1 MKKIIKNFL
10 RMLSFL
16 KILASP
22 SKWGLIVR
30 TYENSKF
37 DAEFNISWSQSG
49 EDLALQRIF
58 ESINRGFYI
67 DIGAHDPSRFSVTRK
82 LYQQGWNGINIDAN
96 NECINQFLK
105 HRHRDITLNFA
116 VGEKSEYKF
125 YDFFEPAIST
135 TNDSWRDY
143 LKENGRKIKSE
154 SIVTGITLKKILAM
168 VPKGVNIDLLN
179 LDIEGSELDALRSG
193 NLENINSKQLP
204 TYILLE
210 TPPPVHSAL
219 EMPASKYL
227 IKLGYIP
234 WLVLAQNTLFKIE

>member
-1 MKKIIKNFL
+1 MSAFIK
-10 RMLSFL
+10 ML
-16 KILASP
+16 ISP

-30 TYENSKF
+30 TYEKSKF

-49 EDLALQRIF
+49 EDLALQYIF
-58 ESINRGFYI
+58 GEIKRGFYI

-82 LYQQGWNGINIDAN
+82 LYQQGWNGINVDAN
-96 NECINQFLK
+96 KECINKFLK
-105 HRHRDITLNFA
+105 QRHRDITLNFA
-116 VGEKSEYKF
+116 VGKSLEYKF
-125 YDFFEPAIST
+125 YNFYEPAIST

-193 NLENINSKQLP
+193 NLENLNSKQLP

-210 TPPPVHSAL
+210 TPPPVFRAL
-219 EMPASKYL
+219 EIPASKYL
-227 IKLGYIP
+227 IKLGYTP